1 MITFCY
7 LIYKFIHLL
16 WISVGVCLILGPF
29 NYPIT
34 LVLSPLM
41 GAIAA
46 GNCAVVKPSA
56 ITCNIE
62 KVFFQKLLRY
72 MDNDCIRVVI
82 GMNMIL

>member
-1 MITFCY
+1 MILFY
-7 LIYKFIHLL
+7 
-16 WISVGVCLILGPF
+16 VGVCLILGPF

-46 GNCAVVKPSA
+46 GNCAVVKPSEMNS
-56 ITCNIE
+56 NIE
-62 KVFFQKLLRY
+62 KIFYEQLLRY

-82 GMNMIL
+82 GKNIWLSLC